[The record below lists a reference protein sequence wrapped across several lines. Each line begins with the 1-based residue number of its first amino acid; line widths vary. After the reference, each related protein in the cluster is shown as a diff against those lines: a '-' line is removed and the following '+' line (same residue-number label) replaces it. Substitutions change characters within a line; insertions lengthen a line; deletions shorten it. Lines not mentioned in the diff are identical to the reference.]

1 MFGVGFLAVL
11 LLAGAGCVPSC
22 DRVCHKVR
30 DCDLRPRLSQ
40 VECEESCLR
49 EAALYQDWED
59 DAKIEAFAA
68 HRRCIVQATC
78 EELDDGEC
86 YDDDIFVF

>member
-1 MFGVGFLAVL
+1 VVVL
-11 LLAGAGCVPSC
+11 LAFAGTGCAPSC

-49 EAALYQDWED
+49 QGALYDEWED
-59 DAKIEAFAA
+59 DDKREDFAA
-68 HRRCIVQATC
+68 HRRCIVHATC
-78 EELDDGEC
+78 EELDEGEC
-86 YDDDIFVF
+86 YDEDIFVF